1 MRGAMHD
8 RLFTDC
14 HVATMVARPG
24 DPLGTIRDGAIAITD
39 GRIASVG
46 TAGELAAEPAAEAVS
61 LGGAWVTP
69 GLIDCHTHLVFGGT
83 RAAEHAM
90 RRAGASYQ
98 EIAAAG
104 GGIASTIKATEVA
117 SESELLASA
126 RRRLRSLMAGGC
138 TTVEVKSGYGH
149 NPASELRMLEVA
161 RALGDEEPVRIV
173 QTLLALHALPAG
185 ADRAAFVARVI
196 DELVPE
202 AARRGLASAV
212 DGFCEGIGFAPEEI
226 ERLFT
231 AAARHGLRVKLH
243 AEQLSN
249 LGGAALAA
257 RHRALSAD
265 HLEHLDEAGAQAM
278 AAAGTVGV
286 LLPGAFYA
294 LNESRKPPVDLLRAH
309 GVRLAVATDCNPG
322 TSPLLN
328 PQLAMNMACTLFGL
342 SPEEALAGMT
352 VNAAAALG
360 LEAEI
365 GTIEPGKAADLC
377 AWAIDDPAELGYW
390 IGMPGPVRRVVA
402 GRDAPVDPRV

>member
-1 MRGAMHD
+1 MHD

-24 DPLGTIRDGAIAITD
+24 NPLGTIADAAIAVAG
-39 GRIASVG
+39 GRIVRVG
-46 TAGELAAEPAAEAVS
+46 TAAELAGERAAETVS

-90 RRAGASYQ
+90 RRAGASYE

-104 GGIASTIKATEVA
+104 GGIASTIKATEAA
-117 SESELLASA
+117 SDEQLRASA
-126 RRRLRSLMAGGC
+126 RRRLRALMAGGC

-149 NPASELRMLEVA
+149 DPASELRLLEVA
-161 RALGDEEPVRIV
+161 RALADEEPVRIV
-173 QTLLALHALPAG
+173 PTLLALHALPAG

-202 AARRGLASAV
+202 TARRGLATAV
-212 DGFCEGIGFAPEEI
+212 DGFCEGIGFSPDEI
-226 ERLFT
+226 ERLF
-231 AAARHGLRVKLH
+231 AAATEHGLRVKLH

-249 LGGAALAA
+249 LGGTALAA
-257 RHRALSAD
+257 RYRALSAD
-265 HLEHLDEAGAQAM
+265 HLEHLDEAGAEAM

-294 LNESRKPPVDLLRAH
+294 LNESRQPPVDLLRAQ

-360 LEAEI
+360 LDAEI

-377 AWAIDDPAELGYW
+377 AWRIDDPAELGYW
-390 IGMPGPVRRVVA
+390 IGLPGPVRRVVA
-402 GRDAPVDPRV
+402 GRDAPVDPRA

>member
-1 MRGAMHD
+1 MHD

-46 TAGELAAEPAAEAVS
+46 TAGELAAEPAAETVS

-104 GGIASTIKATEVA
+104 GGIASTIKATEAA
-117 SESELLASA
+117 SDGELLASG
-126 RRRLRSLMAGGC
+126 RRRLCSLMAGGC

-149 NPASELRMLEVA
+149 DPASELRMLEVA
-161 RALGDEEPVRIV
+161 RVLGDEEPVRIV

-202 AARRGLASAV
+202 AARRGLATAV

-226 ERLFT
+226 ERLFD
-231 AAARHGLRVKLH
+231 AAEGHGLRVKLH

-278 AAAGTVGV
+278 ACAGTVGV

-294 LNESRKPPVDLLRAH
+294 LNEGRKPPLDLLRAH
-309 GVRLAVATDCNPG
+309 GVLLAVATDCNPG

-352 VNAAAALG
+352 ANAAAALG
-360 LEAEI
+360 LETEI

-390 IGMPGPVRRVVA
+390 IGLPGPVRRVVA
-402 GRDAPVDPRV
+402 GRDAPVDPRA